1 MVIQPLVE
9 GHGEVEAVPV
19 LLRRLQATAEEYGFK
34 IARPFR
40 RKRSELT
47 AQASVHGS
55 VQLALGTPDCAGI
68 IIMFDSDD
76 DPACVI
82 GPNVQAWAQ
91 SAAGH
96 IPCEVVAVTRE
107 YEAWFISAVESLRGV
122 RGVSLDAVSHVAPET
137 VRDAKG
143 ALRGAYGAG
152 GFLFT
157 KCRSGRSNGGSGSCR
172 SLQEVSVF
180 SEDGKSF
187 WRHGGGCRNT
197 CCEMATRGLVALCFS
212 SSY

>member
-143 ALRGAYGAG
+143 ALEERMVLG
-152 GFLFT
+152 GFYSPSADQAALT
-157 KCRSGRSNGGSGSCR
+157 AEVDLVEVYRKCRSFRRMVKAFG
-172 SLQEVSVF
+172 V
-180 SEDGKSF
+180 
-187 WRHGGGCRNT
+187 
-197 CCEMATRGLVALCFS
+197 MAEAAGTPVAKWPPAGW
-212 SSY
+212 